1 MTNTAI
7 NLKFFKQ
14 TDKMMDNMLTNT
26 WWFVGMGACVWVC
39 GWIQSAG
46 LMTVANRVSNRMR
59 IEFFRAILRQ
69 DIGYFDVHSS
79 AEDSFQLNHHL
90 CCIATVAKFD
100 IRFTSGRFKF

>member
-79 AEDSFQLNHHL
+79 AEDSFQFSRHL
-90 CCIATVAKFD
+90 CCVATVVKFD